1 MFGQIAVVMGI
12 SFLLQTVITNVFG
25 DYSSG
30 DDSAN
35 SAAKQGGASKKFSYE
50 DAVEQQQRDGGPR
63 RYYDQGEG
71 LDVDEALVKDEN
83 GNPIAYQEGN
93 SDDIQTYDIR
103 RTQAEIGRVH
113 VNV

>member
-30 DDSAN
+30 DDSGNA
-35 SAAKQGGASKKFSYE
+35 AAKQGGAQKKFSYE

-71 LDVDEALVKDEN
+71 LDVDEALAKDEN
-83 GNPIAYQEGN
+83 GNPIE
-93 SDDIQTYDIR
+93 THDIR
-103 RTQAEIGRVH
+103 SSQEAGIERVH
-113 VNV
+113 VSVQYCIA